1 MAVMA
6 GLAVGGA
13 LLGHFGKKKA
23 AKKAKKQAK
32 KRRQEAL
39 AQRDAALAQLS
50 PEAMRA
56 SSQAFQNQYMAQAN
70 PSMQY
75 DQQRLQANMARRGMT
90 GSGLAQDLQAGVG
103 GGYAQAGLAS
113 SWQNATNVAGT
124 RAGIIGQTPLTPMTP
139 SGPNWMEGLGS
150 VADSLAS
157 YTATNPAWYKNMHLG
172 KQKGPG

>member
-6 GLAVGGA
+6 GLAIGGA
-13 LLGHFGKKKA
+13 VLKHFGKKKA

-39 AQRDAALAQLS
+39 AQRDASLAQLS
-50 PEAMRA
+50 PDAMR
-56 SSQAFQNQYMAQAN
+56 STSQAFQNQYMAQAN

-75 DQQRLQANMARRGMT
+75 DQQRLQANMARRGLT
-90 GSGLAQDLQAGVG
+90 GSGLSQDLSAGIG

-113 SWQNATNVAGT
+113 SWQNATNVASQ
-124 RAGIIGQTPLTPMTP
+124 RAGIIGQTPLTALTP

-150 VADSLAS
+150 VADAAAS
-157 YTATNPAWYKNMHLG
+157 YSANNPGWLNTLK
-172 KQKGPG
+172 KK